1 MDSFQVLGEVGSGTF
16 GTVYQANVLHESMGR
31 FRLLT
36 QVALKKISLS
46 CGRAIEKEM
55 MVLHDV
61 KGHANV
67 IELLAC
73 FIQRM
78 KLRAYQASAY
88 LGFPFFV
95 NATPYKE
102 YVGNITELEYTSY
115 MHQLLLAVELIHWRE
130 IIHR

>member
-1 MDSFQVLGEVGSGTF
+1 MDSFQVLDEVGRGTF
-16 GTVYQANVLHESMGR
+16 GAVYQANVLHESIMGR
-31 FRLLT
+31 LGT

-73 FIQRM
+73 FIHEDETTCIP
-78 KLRAYQASAY
+78 SVY
-88 LGFPFFV
+88 LVFPFFV

-102 YVGNITELEYTSY
+102 YVGT
-115 MHQLLLAVELIHWRE
+115 
-130 IIHR
+130 